1 MGQLSRDGA
10 EGGVSRDD
18 LSDVGSVASGS
29 RGDDRGS
36 GGGGSSRL
44 NLDRSRGRGGSSRG
58 ARDLLVG
65 DTELS
70 GVCRLSVFG
79 RASSKVT

>member
-18 LSDVGSVASGS
+18 LSDVGSVARGS

-44 NLDRSRGRGGSSRG
+44 SLDRSRGRGSSRG
-58 ARDLLVG
+58 GLGLLGVG

-70 GVCRLSVFG
+70 GVCRLLVFG
-79 RASSKVT
+79 